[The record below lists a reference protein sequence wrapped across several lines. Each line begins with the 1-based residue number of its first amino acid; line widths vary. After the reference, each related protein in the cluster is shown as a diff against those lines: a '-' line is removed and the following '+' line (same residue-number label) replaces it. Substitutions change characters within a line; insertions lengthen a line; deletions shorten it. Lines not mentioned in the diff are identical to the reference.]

1 MAQIVR
7 SRPLRWLLVAAGFLL
22 LGLAVVGVVV
32 PLLPTVD
39 FVLLA
44 AFLFSKSSERF
55 DRWLATNR
63 LFGGIV
69 RDWRSRRGF
78 TVRSKVIATA
88 GIVATFSLSIWWSHE
103 ALVPRLAL
111 GLLGLGL
118 VWYVLSQPTRRTEPE
133 PALTS

>member
-69 RDWRSRRGF
+69 QDWRSRRGF

-103 ALVPRLAL
+103 AGNERLVRPPDR
-111 GLLGLGL
+111 
-118 VWYVLSQPTRRTEPE
+118 Q
-133 PALTS
+133 